1 MTVAV
6 DLGELA
12 ARIPAPLRVR
22 AATLDDLDRI
32 VAFQDRF
39 ARPHEIIPIELIRM
53 FEAKNPQPKRLAL
66 IVETEDGR
74 IVAAGQTSDG
84 GIMAAKD
91 GSFRGGVRVEPAH
104 RRRGIGTALLERL
117 EQHARSHGAPKMK
130 SGVRGDEED
139 GVRFAQQHGYRETN
153 RRYDAFLDVRTF
165 DPSRFD
171 DPDEV
176 ARRAGVRLVSV
187 GELQRERTDVD
198 ALQRELYELGVE
210 LGHDIPRPD
219 PIPMPSYEVVR
230 DVFFTAQM
238 FDRDASVV
246 AVRDGRIVALTITAP
261 RGPGISYTNMTGTVR
276 PDRGKGIAMALKVK
290 ALKVLKARGDRLF
303 GTTNDEQ
310 NAPMRGINARLG
322 YVADPPRIELEKT
335 LA

>member
-1 MTVAV
+1 MALAA
-6 DLGELA
+6 DLSGLS
-12 ARIPAPLRVR
+12 ARIPSPLRVR
-22 AATLDDLDRI
+22 AATLDDLDRF

-39 ARPHEIIPIELIRM
+39 ARPHEIVPIELIRM

-66 IVETEDGR
+66 IVEADDGR
-74 IVAAGQTSDG
+74 IVAAGQASDG
-84 GIMAAKD
+84 GLMAAKD
-91 GSFRGGVRVEPAH
+91 GSFRGGVRVEPEH
-104 RRRGIGTALLERL
+104 QRRGIGTALLERL
-117 EQHARSHGAPKMK
+117 EQHARSHGAPRMK
-130 SGVRGDEED
+130 SSVRGDEDE
-139 GVRFAQQHGYRETN
+139 GVRFAQRHGYRETN
-153 RRYDAFLDVRTF
+153 RRYDAFLDVRAF

-176 ARRAGVRLVSV
+176 ARRAGVRLLSV
-187 GELQRERTDVD
+187 AEVQRERTDAD

-219 PIPMPSYEVVR
+219 PIPMPPYEVVR
-230 DVFFTAQM
+230 DVFFTPQM

-246 AVRDGRIVALTITAP
+246 ALRDGRIVALTITAP

-276 PDRGKGIAMALKVK
+276 SDRGKGIAMALKLK
-290 ALKVLKARGDRLF
+290 ALDVLKARGDRMF

-310 NAPMRGINARLG
+310 NAPMRGINRRLG
-322 YVADPPRIELEKT
+322 YVPDPPRIELEKA